1 MLGRLLYP
9 NSARRIKYVVSFE
22 KSNKN
27 IADVE
32 MIFKDIRR
40 KTLIRLLTHLYP
52 DQFINKPLKDK
63 KKLKQ
68 IGFEFNPNLK
78 LLLKLVHYIPD
89 Q

>member
-9 NSARRIKYVVSFE
+9 NSARRIKYVLSFE

-40 KTLIRLLTHLYP
+40 KTLISLLTHLCP
-52 DQFINKPLKDK
+52 GQFINKPLTDK

-68 IGFEFNPNLK
+68 LVFEFNPNL
-78 LLLKLVHYIPD
+78 
-89 Q
+89 